1 MSKLFGDTIAAGDG
15 TMCDYHISVNSY
27 DGYQQLLGSYDRM
40 HMSFLWLYVT
50 SGRELIG
57 ISASLRTR
65 TIPIVSWGGEV
76 NGEID
81 IDKQVG

>member
-1 MSKLFGDTIAAGDG
+1 
-15 TMCDYHISVNSY
+15 
-27 DGYQQLLGSYDRM
+27 M

-57 ISASLRTR
+57 ISATLRTR